1 EEVREAGVDVLDA
14 VSLDCTDYALGDEAY
29 AGHGIGDHFG
39 VVALV
44 ELLQHLKSAKAR
56 VQGTL
61 TVAFVGQSW
70 IGGRGL
76 ERVLNEIHP
85 DEMIY
90 VGRFFA
96 AKSQSNSNA
105 QKKLPMPGQ
114 GILLGVADPS
124 FSLSGFAAELNDYA
138 KKHGAELHLEVG
150 AEPRI
155 SGYAAPTPLP
165 KRFAQLGV

>member
-1 EEVREAGVDVLDA
+1 LQPGRQGGPKMNHVDEIYVDIGAKTAEEVREAGVDVLDA
-14 VSLDCTDYALGDEAY
+14 VSLDYTDYALGDEAY
-29 AGHGIGDHFG
+29 AGPGIGDHFG

-44 ELLQHLKSAKAR
+44 ELLQHLKGAKAR
-56 VQGTL
+56 VRGTL

-105 QKKLPMPGQ
+105 P
-114 GILLGVADPS
+114 
-124 FSLSGFAAELNDYA
+124 
-138 KKHGAELHLEVG
+138 
-150 AEPRI
+150 
-155 SGYAAPTPLP
+155 
-165 KRFAQLGV
+165 